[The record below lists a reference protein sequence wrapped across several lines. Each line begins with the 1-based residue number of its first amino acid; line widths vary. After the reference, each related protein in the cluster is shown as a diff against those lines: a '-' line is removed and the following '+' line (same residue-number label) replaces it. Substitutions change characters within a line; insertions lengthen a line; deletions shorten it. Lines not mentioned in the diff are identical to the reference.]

1 VLLYRALGW
10 EDSIPQFAHL
20 PLLLK
25 PDGKGKLSKRDGDR
39 LGFPVFPLEWHDPKT
54 GEVSSG
60 YRESGYMP
68 EAVINFLALLGWNP
82 GDDTEIMSLDELVK
96 RFRLEN
102 CSRSGAKFDYVKAQW
117 FNHEYILRT
126 PSAQLAPAF
135 DKILRDNGIE
145 AAPERVEQVV
155 EMMKGRVN
163 FIRELWPMCRF
174 FFVAPEEYDAKTVKK
189 RWKPDSAERMKELGE
204 VLAALPDFSIETQEK
219 TVLAWIESKG
229 YGNGNILNAFRLA
242 IVGEGIGPHVFD
254 ISAFLGRE
262 ETLRRLDRA
271 IKVLG

>member
-1 VLLYRALGW
+1 MAFYNI
-10 EDSIPQFAHL
+10 SPQ
-20 PLLLK
+20 
-25 PDGKGKLSKRDGDR
+25 LS
-39 LGFPVFPLEWHDPKT
+39 
-54 GEVSSG
+54 
-60 YRESGYMP
+60 
-68 EAVINFLALLGWNP
+68 
-82 GDDTEIMSLDELVK
+82 
-96 RFRLEN
+96 
-102 CSRSGAKFDYVKAQW
+102 
-117 FNHEYILRT
+117 
-126 PSAQLAPAF
+126 
-135 DKILRDNGIE
+135 KILRDNGIE

>member
-1 VLLYRALGW
+1 
-10 EDSIPQFAHL
+10 
-20 PLLLK
+20 
-25 PDGKGKLSKRDGDR
+25 
-39 LGFPVFPLEWHDPKT
+39 
-54 GEVSSG
+54 
-60 YRESGYMP
+60 
-68 EAVINFLALLGWNP
+68 
-82 GDDTEIMSLDELVK
+82 
-96 RFRLEN
+96 
-102 CSRSGAKFDYVKAQW
+102 
-117 FNHEYILRT
+117 
-126 PSAQLAPAF
+126 
-135 DKILRDNGIE
+135 
-145 AAPERVEQVV
+145 
-155 EMMKGRVN
+155 
-163 FIRELWPMCRF
+163 MCRF

>member
-1 VLLYRALGW
+1 
-10 EDSIPQFAHL
+10 
-20 PLLLK
+20 
-25 PDGKGKLSKRDGDR
+25 
-39 LGFPVFPLEWHDPKT
+39 VFPLEGHDPKT

-271 IKVLG
+271 IRVLG